1 MTLAKNPGDG
11 QNTVSMSSQSDTP
24 GSPSMGSL
32 ASLVE
37 QLQPYEMQL
46 RQAGQFVTVQRRSIL
61 RYLLRHRTHPTTGQ
75 ISRAVGKNQSASQA
89 TVYNN
94 LALFAELGIVHA
106 IRSPHGDGETHWD
119 IRTEPHHHLSCTD
132 CGQVFDIDYSA
143 AEVRIQSPELA
154 SRVKHTQVWLSGQCP
169 RCANPS

>member
-1 MTLAKNPGDG
+1 
-11 QNTVSMSSQSDTP
+11 MSSQP
-24 GSPSMGSL
+24 EIPISP
-32 ASLVE
+32 SLVE
-37 QLQPYEMQL
+37 QLQPYESRL
-46 RQAGQFVTVQRRSIL
+46 RDAGQFVTVQRRAIL

-94 LALFAELGIVHA
+94 LALFADLGIVHA

-119 IRTEPHHHLSCTD
+119 IRTDAHHHLSCMD

-143 AEVRIQSPELA
+143 AEVRILAPELA
-154 SRVKHTQVWLSGQCP
+154 GRIKHAQVWLAGQCA
-169 RCANPS
+169 RCATAS